1 MTDTNTT
8 ESTIRKD
15 NMTADHINHAD
26 RTDNGE
32 HAIIAVEHV
41 TFGYKKR
48 QTVLEDIDFT
58 VPQGQSL
65 AILGYNGVGK
75 TTLFR
80 LIVGL
85 LRPREGRCVIDRR
98 RVPSMRDVFQMTE
111 NGNLVGTMT
120 VRDNIHFRQLL
131 FRSGKGIADGGHTV
145 DSKRL
150 ENEPLV
156 RAFELEGHLDKK
168 VAELS
173 TGLRKRVGIVAGMLF
188 DPHVIML
195 DEPSNAIDPIT
206 RSLLVDYVN
215 QLRADERTLLTV
227 THDLEYCWN
236 VADRIIILDDKHLV
250 KDMMLAEF
258 DDYEAFT
265 KASTLGRDRTHVDFG
280 LPARG
285 RQA

>member
-1 MTDTNTT
+1 M
-8 ESTIRKD
+8 
-15 NMTADHINHAD
+15 
-26 RTDNGE
+26 
-32 HAIIAVEHV
+32 
-41 TFGYKKR
+41 
-48 QTVLEDIDFT
+48 
-58 VPQGQSL
+58 
-65 AILGYNGVGK
+65 
-75 TTLFR
+75 
-80 LIVGL
+80 
-85 LRPREGRCVIDRR
+85 
-98 RVPSMRDVFQMTE
+98 FQMTE

-150 ENEPLV
+150 EDEPLV

-188 DPHVIML
+188 D
-195 DEPSNAIDPIT
+195 
-206 RSLLVDYVN
+206 
-215 QLRADERTLLTV
+215 
-227 THDLEYCWN
+227 
-236 VADRIIILDDKHLV
+236 
-250 KDMMLAEF
+250 
-258 DDYEAFT
+258 DYEAFT

>member
-1 MTDTNTT
+1 M
-8 ESTIRKD
+8 
-15 NMTADHINHAD
+15 
-26 RTDNGE
+26 
-32 HAIIAVEHV
+32 
-41 TFGYKKR
+41 YKR
-48 QTVLEDIDFT
+48 Q
-58 VPQGQSL
+58 
-65 AILGYNGVGK
+65 LGYNGVGK

-150 ENEPLV
+150 EDEPLV

-280 LPARG
+280 LPAHG

>member
-1 MTDTNTT
+1 
-8 ESTIRKD
+8 
-15 NMTADHINHAD
+15 MTADHINHAD

-150 ENEPLV
+150 
-156 RAFELEGHLDKK
+156 
-168 VAELS
+168 S
-173 TGLRKRVGIVAGMLF
+173 SGLRKRAGLVAGMLF

>member
-1 MTDTNTT
+1 
-8 ESTIRKD
+8 
-15 NMTADHINHAD
+15 MTADHINHAD

-41 TFGYKKR
+41 TFGYKKK

-131 FRSGKGIADGGHTV
+131 FRSGKGITAARPCLRIGGASRQEGGGTLDRSAQTGRH
-145 DSKRL
+145 RRRHA
-150 ENEPLV
+150 V
-156 RAFELEGHLDKK
+156 RPACHH
-168 VAELS
+168 A
-173 TGLRKRVGIVAGMLF
+173 R
-188 DPHVIML
+188 
-195 DEPSNAIDPIT
+195 
-206 RSLLVDYVN
+206 
-215 QLRADERTLLTV
+215 RAKQR
-227 THDLEYCWN
+227 H
-236 VADRIIILDDKHLV
+236 
-250 KDMMLAEF
+250 
-258 DDYEAFT
+258 
-265 KASTLGRDRTHVDFG
+265 
-280 LPARG
+280 
-285 RQA
+285 

>member
-1 MTDTNTT
+1 
-8 ESTIRKD
+8 
-15 NMTADHINHAD
+15 MTADHINHAD

-150 ENEPLV
+150 EDE
-156 RAFELEGHLDKK
+156 
-168 VAELS
+168 
-173 TGLRKRVGIVAGMLF
+173 
-188 DPHVIML
+188 PHVIML

>member
-1 MTDTNTT
+1 
-8 ESTIRKD
+8 
-15 NMTADHINHAD
+15 MTADHINHAD

-41 TFGYKKR
+41 TFGYKKK

-111 NGNLVGTMT
+111 NGNLVGTM
-120 VRDNIHFRQLL
+120 
-131 FRSGKGIADGGHTV
+131 
-145 DSKRL
+145 
-150 ENEPLV
+150 
-156 RAFELEGHLDKK
+156 EGHLDKK

>member
-1 MTDTNTT
+1 
-8 ESTIRKD
+8 
-15 NMTADHINHAD
+15 MTADHINHAD

-41 TFGYKKR
+41 TFGYKKK

-150 ENEPLV
+150 EDEPLV

-188 DPHVIML
+188 DPHVI
-195 DEPSNAIDPIT
+195 I
-206 RSLLVDYVN
+206 R
-215 QLRADERTLLTV
+215 
-227 THDLEYCWN
+227 
-236 VADRIIILDDKHLV
+236 
-250 KDMMLAEF
+250 
-258 DDYEAFT
+258 
-265 KASTLGRDRTHVDFG
+265 
-280 LPARG
+280 
-285 RQA
+285 

>member
-1 MTDTNTT
+1 MTDMTDTNTT
-8 ESTIRKD
+8 ESTTRKD

-120 VRDNIHFRQLL
+120 VRDNIHFR
-131 FRSGKGIADGGHTV
+131 
-145 DSKRL
+145 RL
-150 ENEPLV
+150 E
-156 RAFELEGHLDKK
+156 
-168 VAELS
+168 
-173 TGLRKRVGIVAGMLF
+173 TAG
-188 DPHVIML
+188 
-195 DEPSNAIDPIT
+195 
-206 RSLLVDYVN
+206 
-215 QLRADERTLLTV
+215 
-227 THDLEYCWN
+227 
-236 VADRIIILDDKHLV
+236 
-250 KDMMLAEF
+250 
-258 DDYEAFT
+258 
-265 KASTLGRDRTHVDFG
+265 G
-280 LPARG
+280 
-285 RQA
+285 

>member
-1 MTDTNTT
+1 M
-8 ESTIRKD
+8 
-15 NMTADHINHAD
+15 
-26 RTDNGE
+26 
-32 HAIIAVEHV
+32 
-41 TFGYKKR
+41 
-48 QTVLEDIDFT
+48 
-58 VPQGQSL
+58 P
-65 AILGYNGVGK
+65 
-75 TTLFR
+75 
-80 LIVGL
+80 
-85 LRPREGRCVIDRR
+85 
-98 RVPSMRDVFQMTE
+98 
-111 NGNLVGTMT
+111 
-120 VRDNIHFRQLL
+120 IH
-131 FRSGKGIADGGHTV
+131 
-145 DSKRL
+145 
-150 ENEPLV
+150 P
-156 RAFELEGHLDKK
+156 
-168 VAELS
+168 LS

-236 VADRIIILDDKHLV
+236 VADRIIILDDEHLV

-285 RQA
+285 RQALDHGVATVSRLSNKASTENAGWPPRR

>member
-150 ENEPLV
+150 EDEPLV

-265 KASTLGRDRTHVDFG
+265 KASTLGRDCTHVDFG